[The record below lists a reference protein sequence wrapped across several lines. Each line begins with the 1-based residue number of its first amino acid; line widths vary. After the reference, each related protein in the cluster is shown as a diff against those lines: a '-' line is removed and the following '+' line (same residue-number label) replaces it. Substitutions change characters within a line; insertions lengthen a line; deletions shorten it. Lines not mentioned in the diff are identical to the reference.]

1 MKPAAAPGVSETE
14 VLVSAL
20 REDATGEAW
29 LAGLASTG
37 VDLDG
42 LIVTALALGLAP
54 QLHYRLEGWGV
65 RLPDARAQAKLD
77 FIRQAEVRRQV
88 VRREQLAEVL
98 AHLPV
103 RPIVLKGAYLA
114 EHTYPAPGL
123 RPMNDIDLLF
133 RPDDLPAASAALRG
147 LGYASKDKS
156 PELGPGITKHTSTFM
171 RAAGPAATPNPYLSA
186 DGGRMIEPHRSLDE
200 SWFGLKCDLTPGMW
214 ERSQVIEIAGQ
225 PARALAP
232 ADNLLHLCVHLT
244 FHLIM
249 GSPSWVQMLDLAV
262 FARRGQVDWS
272 DLLARAREL
281 DAAGYAYAAARL
293 AAQTLAAPFPAEV
306 LAGLAAAS
314 PAGVRAAAA
323 TLSASD
329 VMRRT
334 QRAPLRTV
342 GQRLRRGVGDRAET
356 ARWAHSAAEWFRIWW
371 TLADVRRTDTWQ
383 ILRGQGG

>member
-1 MKPAAAPGVSETE
+1 VSVTDA
-14 VLVSAL
+14 LVSAL
-20 REDATGEAW
+20 REHTTGEAW
-29 LAGLASTG
+29 LAGLASAGT
-37 VDLDG
+37 DLDD
-42 LIVTALALGLAP
+42 LVVTALALGLAP
-54 QLHYRLEGWGV
+54 QLQFRLEGWGV
-65 RLPDARAQAKLD
+65 HLPNARAQAKLD

-98 AHLPV
+98 ADLPV

-114 EHTYPAPGL
+114 EHIYPAPGL

-133 RPDDLPAASAALRG
+133 RPDDLPAASAALRQ
-147 LGYASKDKS
+147 LGYSSKDKS

-171 RAAGPAATPNPYLSA
+171 RSAGPTSTPNPYLSA
-186 DGGRMIEPHRSLDE
+186 DGGRMIEPHRSLEE
-200 SWFGLKCDLTPGMW
+200 SWFGLKCDLTPGMLD
-214 ERSQVIEIAGQ
+214 RSQPIEIAGQ

-249 GSPSWVQMLDLAV
+249 GSPAWVQLMDLAV
-262 FARRGQVDWS
+262 FVQRQRVDWS
-272 DLLARAREL
+272 DFVARAREL

-293 AAQTLAAPFPAEV
+293 AVQSLAAPFPAEV
-306 LAGLAAAS
+306 LAGMAAAM
-314 PAGVRAAAA
+314 PAGVRTVAD
-323 TLSASD
+323 TLSAND

-334 QRAPLRTV
+334 QRPPLRTI

-356 ARWAHSAAEWFRIWW
+356 ARWAHSPAEWFRIWW

-383 ILRGQGG
+383 ILSGPGR